1 MSFRVIHQ
9 TDYFAQLSMLKRSHC
24 VVRSKLERASYLNA
38 RTQEAAELSAYPSAC
53 KEGGP

>member
-1 MSFRVIHQ
+1 MSFCVIYQ

-38 RTQEAAELSAYPSAC
+38 RAQEAAELSAYPSAC